1 MVHVEICV
9 VSQSFHIMK
18 SRRSLRVLHNMPE
31 TEDVQ
36 LLCSSWNLEAWLP
49 RQSCHKSHYCTLQCM
64 NSNSPFI
71 YRVVQPLVEFVLV
84 NSLHM
89 SFDVLCTDGNC
100 VLDLRPWV
108 CKKAFMV
115 CGLSVQTVLIWSVF
129 LSKAILIDALIS
141 QLHFAFYKT
150 QRKLYH
156 ASVSAFN
163 YLIVI

>member
-1 MVHVEICV
+1 MCQRRKTSSYCAPAEIWKLDFHVRAAINRITV
-9 VSQSFHIMK
+9 
-18 SRRSLRVLHNMPE
+18 
-31 TEDVQ
+31 
-36 LLCSSWNLEAWLP
+36 LCSAWIQNLL
-49 RQSCHKSHYCTLQCM
+49 
-64 NSNSPFI
+64 FI
-71 YRVVQPLVEFVLV
+71 GVVQPLVEFVLV

-129 LSKAILIDALIS
+129 LSKAILIDVLIS

-150 QRKLYH
+150 QRKWYH
-156 ASVSAFN
+156 ASVSASNSYIDHMWKIQKINLLFF
-163 YLIVI
+163 